1 MFRNWNHRIGFL
13 KTMSQISNS
22 VFCPQNAESD
32 IESDVT
38 LNQDSATVVE
48 AETVINTHNTSS
60 QVEGE
65 FIKS

>member
-1 MFRNWNHRIGFL
+1 MFRNWNQRIGFL

-22 VFCPQNAESD
+22 VCFPQNAESD

-38 LNQDSATVVE
+38 LNQDSATVLE
-48 AETVINTHNTSS
+48 AETVINTHNISS

-65 FIKS
+65 FIQS